1 MSASPKPSKFQGL
14 FKQATES
21 PLPTNEP
28 DGRIEHEEPVE
39 LATAPQQTAH
49 ESPPAAVPPPIPE
62 LGRPVQPGAGQVS
75 TCAAERR
82 QPGRPAGK
90 RTDKDW
96 KQFSVLLRHED
107 QFQAVNILRSTRD
120 KRDFSMLMQ
129 GLLEAWLKRQG
140 QGK

>member
-1 MSASPKPSKFQGL
+1 MSASQKPSKFQGL
-14 FKQATES
+14 FKQAAAS
-21 PLPTNEP
+21 PLPANEP
-28 DGRIEHEEPVE
+28 EGRIEHEEAVKFSAGSPH
-39 LATAPQQTAH
+39 APLP
-49 ESPPAAVPPPIPE
+49 EPA
-62 LGRPVQPGAGQVS
+62 RPAQVRGAGQGAS
-75 TCAAERR
+75 SAAERR

-107 QFQAVNILRSTRD
+107 QFQAVSVLRSTRD

-129 GLLEAWLKRQG
+129 SLLEGWLKKQG

>member
-14 FKQATES
+14 FKQAAES
-21 PLPTNEP
+21 PLSANEP
-28 DGRIEHEEPVE
+28 EDRIEHEEPAE
-39 LATAPQQTAH
+39 LATAPQLVRQET
-49 ESPPAAVPPPIPE
+49 PPRPAPIPE
-62 LGRPVQPGAGQVS
+62 PVGPVRARAGQGAGS
-75 TCAAERR
+75 AAEKR

-129 GLLEAWLKRQG
+129 SLLEGWVKKQG

>member
-14 FKQATES
+14 FKQAAES
-21 PLPTNEP
+21 PLLANEP
-28 DGRIEHEEPVE
+28 EGRIEHEGPVEPTVVSEPVRQD
-39 LATAPQQTAH
+39 PPS
-49 ESPPAAVPPPIPE
+49 SPAPIPE
-62 LGRPVQPGAGQVS
+62 PVRPVQVRAGQG
-75 TCAAERR
+75 AASVVEKR

-107 QFQAVNILRSTRD
+107 QFQAINILRSTRD

-129 GLLEAWLKRQG
+129 SLLEGWLKKQNR
-140 QGK
+140 

>member
-14 FKQATES
+14 FKQAAES

-28 DGRIEHEEPVE
+28 DDRIEHEEPAE
-39 LATAPQQTAH
+39 LAIAPQTVRQ
-49 ESPPAAVPPPIPE
+49 ESPPPSAPIPE
-62 LGRPVQPGAGQVS
+62 PVRLVQARAGQGAGS
-75 TCAAERR
+75 AAEKR

-129 GLLEAWLKRQG
+129 SLLEGWLKKHG

>member
-14 FKQATES
+14 FKQAAES
-21 PLPTNEP
+21 PLPANEP
-28 DGRIEHEEPVE
+28 DGRIEHEEAIE
-39 LATAPQQTAH
+39 LAAGPQPVRQDSSPAPAPLP
-49 ESPPAAVPPPIPE
+49 EPP
-62 LGRPVQPGAGQVS
+62 RPAQVRAGQGATS
-75 TCAAERR
+75 AAEKR

-107 QFQAVNILRSTRD
+107 QFQAVNVLRSTRD

-129 GLLEAWLKRQG
+129 SLLEGWLKKQG
-140 QGK
+140 

>member
-14 FKQATES
+14 FKQAVES
-21 PLPTNEP
+21 PLSANEP
-28 DGRIEHEEPVE
+28 DDRIEHDDRDE
-39 LATAPQQTAH
+39 LAPILQPVQQ
-49 ESPPAAVPPPIPE
+49 ESPTTSVPAPGLA
-62 LGRPVQPGAGQVS
+62 RPVPARGGQGIISSV
-75 TCAAERR
+75 AEKR

-107 QFQAVNILRSTRD
+107 QFQAVNMLRSTRD

-129 GLLEAWLKRQG
+129 SLLEGWLKKQG

>member
-14 FKQATES
+14 FKQAAEG
-21 PLPTNEP
+21 PLPANEP
-28 DGRIEHEEPVE
+28 DDRIEHEETVE
-39 LATAPQQTAH
+39 LATTPPPVRRDN
-49 ESPPAAVPPPIPE
+49 PPAPAPIPE
-62 LGRPVQPGAGQVS
+62 PVRPVQARAGQGS
-75 TCAAERR
+75 TFAAEKR

-129 GLLEAWLKRQG
+129 GLLEGWLKKHG

>member
-14 FKQATES
+14 FKQAAES
-21 PLPTNEP
+21 PLPANEP
-28 DGRIEHEEPVE
+28 DDRIEHEEPVE
-39 LATAPQQTAH
+39 LATAPQPVSH
-49 ESPPAAVPPPIPE
+49 ERPPAPTPE
-62 LGRPVQPGAGQVS
+62 PVRPVPARTGQGATSAV
-75 TCAAERR
+75 EKR

-129 GLLEAWLKRQG
+129 GLLEGWLKKQG

>member
-14 FKQATES
+14 FKQAAGS
-21 PLPTNEP
+21 PLPANEP
-28 DGRIEHEEPVE
+28 DERIEHEEPAE
-39 LATAPQQTAH
+39 LATVPQSIRQ
-49 ESPPAAVPPPIPE
+49 ESPSAPAPIPE
-62 LGRPVQPGAGQVS
+62 PVRPVQARAGQGAGS
-75 TCAAERR
+75 AAEKR

-129 GLLEAWLKRQG
+129 SLLEGWLKKQG

>member
-1 MSASPKPSKFQGL
+1 MPASPKPSKFQGL
-14 FKQATES
+14 FKQAAES

-28 DGRIEHEEPVE
+28 DDRIEHEEPVE
-39 LATAPQQTAH
+39 LATVPQPVRHDNLST
-49 ESPPAAVPPPIPE
+49 PAPIPE
-62 LGRPVQPGAGQVS
+62 PVRAVQARTGQGS
-75 TCAAERR
+75 SSATEKR

-129 GLLEAWLKRQG
+129 GLLEGWLKKHG

>member
-14 FKQATES
+14 FKQAAES
-21 PLPTNEP
+21 PLPANEP
-28 DGRIEHEEPVE
+28 NDRIEHEEPAE
-39 LATAPQQTAH
+39 LATVPQTAGH
-49 ESPPAAVPPPIPE
+49 ENPPESAPIPE
-62 LGRPVQPGAGQVS
+62 PGRPVQPRGGQGGIS
-75 TCAAERR
+75 AAEKR

-107 QFQAVNILRSTRD
+107 QFQAVNILRGTRD

-129 GLLEAWLKRQG
+129 SLLEGWLKRQG
-140 QGK
+140 K

>member
-14 FKQATES
+14 FKQAAEV
-21 PLPTNEP
+21 PLLANEP
-28 DGRIEHEEPVE
+28 DDRIEHEEPVE
-39 LATAPQQTAH
+39 LVTAPQPVRQDN
-49 ESPPAAVPPPIPE
+49 PPAPAPIPE
-62 LGRPVQPGAGQVS
+62 PVRLVQARTGQGS
-75 TCAAERR
+75 TSPTEKR

-129 GLLEAWLKRQG
+129 GLLEGWLKKHS

>member
-14 FKQATES
+14 FKQATET
-21 PLPTNEP
+21 PLPINEP
-28 DGRIEHEEPVE
+28 DDRIEHEEQAE
-39 LATAPQQTAH
+39 LATAPQPVRH
-49 ESPPAAVPPPIPE
+49 ESPPAPAPIPE
-62 LGRPVQPGAGQVS
+62 PVRPVQARVGQGAGS
-75 TCAAERR
+75 AAEKR

-129 GLLEAWLKRQG
+129 SLLEGWLKRQG
-140 QGK
+140 

>member
-14 FKQATES
+14 FKQAAES
-21 PLPTNEP
+21 PLPANEP
-28 DGRIEHEEPVE
+28 DGRIEHDEPAE
-39 LATAPQQTAH
+39 LAMDPQPVRQ
-49 ESPPAAVPPPIPE
+49 ESPPPSAPTLEPI
-62 LGRPVQPGAGQVS
+62 RPVQVRAGQGASS
-75 TCAAERR
+75 TAEKR

-129 GLLEAWLKRQG
+129 SLLEGWLKKQG
-140 QGK
+140 PGK

>member
-14 FKQATES
+14 FKQAAES
-21 PLPTNEP
+21 PMPTNEP
-28 DGRIEHEEPVE
+28 DDRIEHEEPVE
-39 LATAPQQTAH
+39 LATATRPIPH
-49 ESPPAAVPPPIPE
+49 ESLPPPAPAPE
-62 LGRPVQPGAGQVS
+62 PVRPVQVRAGQGGS
-75 TCAAERR
+75 SAAEKR

-107 QFQAVNILRSTRD
+107 QFQAVNVLRSTRD

-129 GLLEAWLKRQG
+129 SLLEGWLKKHG
-140 QGK
+140 SGK

>member
-1 MSASPKPSKFQGL
+1 MSASPKPSKFEGL
-14 FKQATES
+14 FKQAAES
-21 PLPTNEP
+21 PLPANEP
-28 DGRIEHEEPVE
+28 NDRIEHEEPVE
-39 LATAPQQTAH
+39 PATVPQPVSH
-49 ESPPAAVPPPIPE
+49 DNHNPPAPAPIPE
-62 LGRPVQPGAGQVS
+62 PVRPVQPRAGQGPNS
-75 TCAAERR
+75 AAEKR

-129 GLLEAWLKRQG
+129 GLLEGWLKKHS

>member
-14 FKQATES
+14 FKQAAES
-21 PLPTNEP
+21 PLPANEP
-28 DGRIEHEEPVE
+28 DGRIEHEELAE
-39 LATAPQQTAH
+39 LAIAPQPVRQ
-49 ESPPAAVPPPIPE
+49 ESPPAPTQVAEPVRPIQA
-62 LGRPVQPGAGQVS
+62 RAGQGAS
-75 TCAAERR
+75 SAAEKR

-107 QFQAVNILRSTRD
+107 QFEAVNVLRSTRD

-129 GLLEAWLKRQG
+129 SLLEGWLKRQG

>member
-14 FKQATES
+14 FKQAAES
-21 PLPTNEP
+21 PLPANEP
-28 DGRIEHEEPVE
+28 NDRIEHEQPVE
-39 LATAPQQTAH
+39 LASVSQPVTQ
-49 ESPPAAVPPPIPE
+49 ENPPAPAPTPE
-62 LGRPVQPGAGQVS
+62 PGRPLQARAGQGPTSGV
-75 TCAAERR
+75 EKR

-129 GLLEAWLKRQG
+129 GLLEGWLKKQG

>member
-14 FKQATES
+14 FKQAAES
-21 PLPTNEP
+21 PLPANEP
-28 DGRIEHEEPVE
+28 DDRIEHEEPVE
-39 LATAPQQTAH
+39 LATVPQSVRHDNPST
-49 ESPPAAVPPPIPE
+49 PAPIPE
-62 LGRPVQPGAGQVS
+62 PVRPVQSRTGQGS
-75 TCAAERR
+75 SSATEKR

-129 GLLEAWLKRQG
+129 GLLEGWLKKHG

>member
-14 FKQATES
+14 FKQAAES
-21 PLPTNEP
+21 PLPANEP
-28 DGRIEHEEPVE
+28 DDRIEHEEPVE
-39 LATAPQQTAH
+39 PAIATQPVRH
-49 ESPPAAVPPPIPE
+49 DNPPAPAPIPE
-62 LGRPVQPGAGQVS
+62 PVRPVQARAGQGS
-75 TCAAERR
+75 TFAAEKRP
-82 QPGRPAGK
+82 PGRPAGK

-129 GLLEAWLKRQG
+129 GLLEGWLKKQG

>member
-14 FKQATES
+14 FRQAVES
-21 PLPTNEP
+21 QLAAHEP
-28 DGRIEHEEPVE
+28 EDRIEHEEPAE
-39 LATAPQQTAH
+39 LATAPQLVRQET
-49 ESPPAAVPPPIPE
+49 PQRPAPIPE
-62 LGRPVQPGAGQVS
+62 PVGPVQAKAGQGAGS
-75 TCAAERR
+75 AAERR

-107 QFQAVNILRSTRD
+107 QFQAVNILRTTRD

-129 GLLEAWLKRQG
+129 SLLEGWLKKQG

>member
-14 FKQATES
+14 FKQAAES
-21 PLPTNEP
+21 PLPANEP
-28 DGRIEHEEPVE
+28 DDRIEHEEPVE
-39 LATAPQQTAH
+39 LATAPQPVKH
-49 ESPPAAVPPPIPE
+49 DNPPGPAPIAEPV
-62 LGRPVQPGAGQVS
+62 RPVQPRAGQGS
-75 TCAAERR
+75 TSAAEKR

-129 GLLEAWLKRQG
+129 GLLEGWLKRHG